1 MMVVAT
7 LMIMAEESIFET
19 TLQIQQQ
26 CSVGFPLGS
35 TGSCANLKGWGKKK
49 KKKKVLEKA
58 VICHQSNCPWAEPEC
73 RAIWNRIFDIIYIF
87 LC

>member
-35 TGSCANLKGWGKKK
+35 TCSCANLKG
-49 KKKKVLEKA
+49 
-58 VICHQSNCPWAEPEC
+58 
-73 RAIWNRIFDIIYIF
+73 
-87 LC
+87 